1 MFGIQGTP
9 PRSRRA
15 SPTEEET
22 MMQIAAQY
30 DERDH
35 VFKIDLNEGPVKL
48 RDFPSDAASIL
59 VSILLPVLIVLS
71 FHNSSSAPAC

>member
-1 MFGIQGTP
+1 MFGIQGTS

-30 DERDH
+30 DERDRLYQEITGGRLH
-35 VFKIDLNEGPVKL
+35 QWMKQFDGQQDRDTLRGGGSVGP
-48 RDFPSDAASIL
+48 PSA
-59 VSILLPVLIVLS
+59 
-71 FHNSSSAPAC
+71 HR